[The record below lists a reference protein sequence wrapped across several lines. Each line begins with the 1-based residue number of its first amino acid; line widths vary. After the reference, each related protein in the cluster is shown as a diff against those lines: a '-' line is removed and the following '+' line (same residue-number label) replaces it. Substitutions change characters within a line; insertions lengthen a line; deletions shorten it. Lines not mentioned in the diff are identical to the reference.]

1 MNYSGIVGGLYML
14 SKEDR
19 ETIIKVLD
27 MDGVGCMIALIN
39 NIVSQAH
46 NDGYTDGYTDGYH
59 DACDN
64 DM

>member
-1 MNYSGIVGGLYML
+1 ML
-14 SKEDR
+14 SKVDR
-19 ETIIKVLD
+19 DTIIKVLYT
-27 MDGVGCMIALIN
+27 DGVDCMIALID

-64 DM
+64 NME